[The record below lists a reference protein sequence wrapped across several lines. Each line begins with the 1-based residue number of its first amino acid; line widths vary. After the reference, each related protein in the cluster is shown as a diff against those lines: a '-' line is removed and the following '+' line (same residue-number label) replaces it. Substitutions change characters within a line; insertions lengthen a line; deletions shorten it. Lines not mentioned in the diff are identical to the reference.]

1 MIRIEQ
7 WDLLS
12 SAVFAFVLAASMIP
26 ITKQIA
32 AAFGVVAAPNRESP
46 NRRQIPLLAGAPII
60 VAILVS
66 LAVFS
71 AVPIW
76 MLIGTVG
83 LMLVGLFDD
92 VVVMRPSTKFALQ
105 LIIVAVAV
113 RCWQTPVLFAWP
125 WLNSSFIMLWLLST
139 VNAFNL
145 IDGLDGLA
153 GGVGI
158 AIALAIAVLGASHHN
173 LPMVGEG
180 LAVAGALAGFL
191 VFNFHPASIFM
202 GDCGAL
208 PLGFLLGA
216 IALESTATAAS
227 STLTVYSLP
236 VLMMLV
242 PLLDMTTV
250 SISRMATS
258 SPVTQRGRDHSHHKL
273 LALGLPDQI
282 VSEVCWIVAALSG
295 ACAVALA
302 AMPYAYAVVA
312 LPFIAAVFGLIA
324 FFMIDLTFESGR
336 PGDTYDGTRGI
347 ARLLLN
353 FGYKRRITEVL
364 LDLVLI
370 SAAYLGA
377 FLIRYDFVINNE
389 KIQSILPNLPYVM
402 AGSLTAFFAAGVYR
416 GIWRYAGLT
425 DVPRFAYA
433 AIGAGVAVVVE
444 AYFAR
449 IMLSGTIVV
458 LFVMLLFYLL
468 AASRL
473 SFKAFREVIAM
484 VAWAH
489 RRVLIVGAGII
500 GEAAARYVTAGRS
513 RGMKVVGLVDS
524 DPFKTGSYV
533 YGSVVLGTVAKLPE
547 IQRSTKFNE
556 ILVACDPLAPEQM
569 ESVIAFARNHD
580 LPVLRF
586 SIAINELLG
595 PRNNPIPATGGL
607 VPLRNIASPEKV
619 VA

>member
-1 MIRIEQ
+1 MVRIEQ
-7 WDLLS
+7 WNLLG
-12 SAVFAFVLAASMIP
+12 SALLAFVVAVSTIP
-26 ITKQIA
+26 LTKQIA
-32 AAFGVVAAPNRESP
+32 AALGVVAAPNRELP
-46 NRRQIPLLAGAPII
+46 NRRQIPLLAGAPIM

-66 LAVFS
+66 LGFFS
-71 AVPIW
+71 AVPLW
-76 MLIGTVG
+76 MLIGGGG
-83 LMLVGLFDD
+83 LMLLGLLDD
-92 VVVMRPSTKFALQ
+92 VVVLRPGAKFALQ
-105 LIIVAVAV
+105 LLIVATAV
-113 RCWQTPVLFAWP
+113 GCWRTPVLFPWP
-125 WLNSSFIMLWLLST
+125 WLNAAFIMFWLLAT

-153 GGVGI
+153 GGVGVV
-158 AIALAIAVLGASHHN
+158 IALAIAVIGANHHN
-173 LPMVGEG
+173 WAMVCQG
-180 LAVAGALAGFL
+180 LAIAGALAGFL

-208 PLGFLLGA
+208 PLGFILGA
-216 IALESTATAAS
+216 IALETATTAANS
-227 STLTVYSLP
+227 RLTVYVLP
-236 VLMMLV
+236 MLIMLV
-242 PLLDMTTV
+242 PLLDMTVV

-258 SPVTQRGRDHSHHKL
+258 NPVTQRGRDHSHHKL
-273 LALGLPDQI
+273 LALGLPDRTA
-282 VSEVCWIVAALSG
+282 SEVCWIVAALSG
-295 ACAVALA
+295 ACAIALT
-302 AMPYAYAVVA
+302 AMPYAYTVVA
-312 LPFIAAVFGLIA
+312 LPFIAAVFGP
-324 FFMIDLTFESGR
+324 FFMIDLTFESRR

-377 FLIRYDFVINNE
+377 FLIRYDFVIDNAR
-389 KIQSILPNLPYVM
+389 ISQILPNLPYVM
-402 AGSLTAFFAAGVYR
+402 AGSLAAFFAAGVYR

-473 SFKAFREVIAM
+473 SFKAFRDIIAR
-484 VAWAH
+484 VARPH
-489 RRVLIVGAGII
+489 RRVLVVGAGVI
-500 GEAAARYVTAGRS
+500 GEAAARYITAGQN

-524 DPFKTGSYV
+524 DPFKTGSFV
-533 YGSVVLGTVAKLPE
+533 YGSVVLGTVANLLE
-547 IQRSTKFNE
+547 IHRTTQFNE
-556 ILVACDPLAPEQM
+556 ILIACDPIATDQIDSL
-569 ESVIAFARNHD
+569 IAFARKRA

-586 SIAINELLG
+586 SIEINELVR
-595 PRNNPIPATGGL
+595 PVPVPANGVG
-607 VPLRNIASPEKV
+607 VIPLRNITGPEKV

>member
-1 MIRIEQ
+1 MIRVEQ
-7 WDLLS
+7 WGLLGS
-12 SAVFAFVLAASMIP
+12 GLLAFALAVSMIP
-26 ITKQIA
+26 ITRQIA

-46 NRRQIPLLAGAPII
+46 NRRQVPLLAGAPII
-60 VAILVS
+60 LAILIS

-71 AVPIW
+71 AVPLW
-76 MLIGTVG
+76 MLIGGAG

-92 VVVMRPSTKFALQ
+92 VVVLRPSTKFALQ
-105 LIIVAVAV
+105 LIIVAAAV
-113 RCWQTPVLFAWP
+113 ECWRMPVLFAWP
-125 WLNSSFIMLWLLST
+125 WLNSAFIMLWLLST

-158 AIALAIAVLGASHHN
+158 AIALAIAVIGAGHHN
-173 LPMVGEG
+173 LAMVCQG
-180 LAVAGALAGFL
+180 LAIAGALAGFL
-191 VFNFHPASIFM
+191 IFNFHPASIFM

-208 PLGFLLGA
+208 PLGFILGGM
-216 IALESTATAAS
+216 ALDSAATAANS
-227 STLTVYSLP
+227 MLTIYALP
-236 VLMMLV
+236 VLIMLV
-242 PLLDMTTV
+242 PLLDMTVV

-258 SPVTQRGRDHSHHKL
+258 NPVTQRGRDHSHHKL
-273 LALGLPDQI
+273 LALGLPDRI
-282 VSEVCWIVAALSG
+282 ASEVCWIVAALSG
-295 ACAVALA
+295 ACAIALA
-302 AMPYAYAVVA
+302 AMPYPYAVVA

-336 PGDTYDGTRGI
+336 PGDTYDGTRGL

-377 FLIRYDFVINNE
+377 FLIRFDFVIDNE
-389 KIQSILPNLPYVM
+389 RIQQILPNLPYVM
-402 AGSLTAFFAAGVYR
+402 TGSLAAFFAAGVYR

-433 AIGAGVAVVVE
+433 AIGAGVVVVVE

-473 SFKAFREVIAM
+473 SFKAFREVVAM
-484 VAWAH
+484 VARTH

-533 YGSVVLGTVAKLPE
+533 YGSVVLGTVANLLE
-547 IQRSTKFNE
+547 IQRSTEFNE
-556 ILVACDPLAPEQM
+556 ILVACDPIAPEQM
-569 ESVIAFARNHD
+569 ESVIAFARNRA

-586 SIAINELLG
+586 SIVINELRDRSTIRL
-595 PRNNPIPATGGL
+595 PQPADWRHCEISL
-607 VPLRNIASPEKV
+607 APKKW
-619 VA
+619 